1 MSQSV
6 LTLVRV
12 AIREISST
20 RKFRVPARDLE
31 SLLGSMPMLRATS
44 LWLIPAVLIA
54 SRTRLTRESWL
65 LPAPLLVS
73 TTSTFCTEVAILAI
87 VTGEFV
93 SFS

>member
-1 MSQSV
+1 M
-6 LTLVRV
+6 LTLVRE
-12 AIREISST
+12 AMLEISST
-20 RKFRVPARDLE
+20 RKLRVPARDLE
-31 SLLGSMPMLRATS
+31 SLLGSMPTLRATS
-44 LWLIPAVLIA
+44 LWLMPADLMA

-73 TTSTFCTEVAILAI
+73 TTTTFCTVVAILAI